1 MSVTAGRNIEAVA
14 IICRKYNL
22 LFIMTPRTA
31 CTAIGELLRERFGGE
46 FIPSDDILD
55 SCGRTL
61 VDKKHSTL
69 SDLIKHRILTREEAN
84 SLLKVAAVRNPFDS
98 LVSLYFKQRSKYQ
111 PLLGDPASW
120 VNRLPGYAKNMRY
133 ARAHSFNRWV
143 LRVSYRKLIKRLLGF
158 HPSMFADHTRG
169 VDVVMRYENIEAD
182 LSEVFR
188 KAGMGSKADI
198 PVVNRTDERANSDYR
213 SCYSRVAEIAV
224 TLAYSRDLEMY
235 GYRF

>member
-1 MSVTAGRNIEAVA
+1 
-14 IICRKYNL
+14 
-22 LFIMTPRTA
+22 MTPRTA
-31 CTAIGELLRERFGGE
+31 CTAIGELLCKRFGGE
-46 FIPSDDILD
+46 FIPGDDILD
-55 SCGRTL
+55 SRGLIL

-69 SDLIKHRILTREEAN
+69 SDLIKHGILTTEEAK

-133 ARAHSFNRWV
+133 ARTHSFNRWV
-143 LRVSYRKLIKRLLGF
+143 LKVSYRKLIKRLLGF
-158 HPSMFADHTRG
+158 RPSMFADHTRG
-169 VDVVMRYENIEAD
+169 VDVVMRYESIEVD

-198 PVVNRTDERANSDYR
+198 PVVNRTDEKTNWDYR
-213 SCYSRVAEIAV
+213 SCYSRLAELAV
-224 TLAYSRDLEMY
+224 GLAYSGDLEMY

>member
-1 MSVTAGRNIEAVA
+1 MA
-14 IICRKYNL
+14 IICRDYNL

-31 CTAIGELLRERFGGE
+31 CTAIGELLCEHYGGQFLPAE
-46 FIPSDDILD
+46 DILD
-55 SCGRTL
+55 SRGLTL

-69 SDLIKHRILTREEAN
+69 SDLLKHKLLTPEEAT

-98 LVSLYFKQRSKYQ
+98 LVSLYFKQRLKYQ
-111 PLLGDPASW
+111 PLLADSTSW
-120 VNRLPGYAKNMRY
+120 VNRLPGYAKNMRH

-158 HPSMFADHTRG
+158 RPSMFADYTRG
-169 VDVVMRYENIEAD
+169 VDVVMRYESIEAD

-188 KAGMGSKADI
+188 KAGMASKADI

-213 SCYSRVAEIAV
+213 SFYSRLAELTV
-224 TLAYSRDLEMY
+224 TLVYSGDLRMY
-235 GYRF
+235 GYKF

>member
-1 MSVTAGRNIEAVA
+1 
-14 IICRKYNL
+14 
-22 LFIMTPRTA
+22 MTPRTA
-31 CTAIGELLRERFGGE
+31 CTAIGELLCERFGGE

-55 SCGRTL
+55 SRGLIL

-69 SDLIKHRILTREEAN
+69 SDLIKHKILTTEEAKF
-84 SLLKVAAVRNPFDS
+84 LLKVAAVRNPFDS

-133 ARAHSFNRWV
+133 ARTHSFNGWV
-143 LRVSYRKLIKRLLGF
+143 LRVCYRKLIKRLLGF
-158 HPSMFADHTRG
+158 SPSMFADHTRG
-169 VDVVMRYENIEAD
+169 MDVVIRYESIEAD

-188 KAGMGSKADI
+188 KTGMGSKADI
-198 PVVNRTDERANSDYR
+198 PMVNRTDERVDSDYR
-213 SCYSRVAEIAV
+213 SFYSRVAELAV
-224 TLAYSRDLEMY
+224 TLAYSGDLQMY

>member
-1 MSVTAGRNIEAVA
+1 MA

-31 CTAIGELLRERFGGE
+31 CTAIGELLCESFGGE
-46 FIPSDDILD
+46 FIPSHDILD
-55 SCGRTL
+55 SRGLTL

-98 LVSLYFKQRSKYQ
+98 LVSLYFKQHSKYQ
-111 PLLGDPASW
+111 PLLADPASW

-143 LRVSYRKLIKRLLGF
+143 LRVSYKKLIKRLLGF
-158 HPSMFADHTRG
+158 RPSMFAEHTRG
-169 VDVVMRYENIEAD
+169 VDVVMRYESIEAD

-188 KAGMGSKADI
+188 RAGMASKAKI
-198 PVVNRTDERANSDYR
+198 PLVNRTDERANWDYR
-213 SCYSRVAEIAV
+213 SCYSRLAEIAV
-224 TLAYSRDLEMY
+224 TLAYSGDLEMY

>member
-1 MSVTAGRNIEAVA
+1 MA

-31 CTAIGELLRERFGGE
+31 CTAIGELLCERFGGE

-55 SCGRTL
+55 SRGLTV

-69 SDLIKHRILTREEAN
+69 SDLIKHKILTIEEAN
-84 SLLKVAAVRNPFDS
+84 SLLKIAAVRNPFDS

-120 VNRLPGYAKNMRY
+120 VNRLPRYAKNMRY

-143 LRVSYRKLIKRLLGF
+143 LRVSYRKLIKRFFGF
-158 HPSMFADHTRG
+158 RPSMFADHTRG
-169 VDVVMRYENIEAD
+169 VDVVMRYESIEAD

-188 KAGMGSKADI
+188 KTGMGSKADI
-198 PVVNRTDERANSDYR
+198 PVVNRTNERVNWDYR
-213 SCYSRVAEIAV
+213 PCYSRVAELAV
-224 TLAYSRDLEMY
+224 TLAYSGDLEMY

>member
-1 MSVTAGRNIEAVA
+1 
-14 IICRKYNL
+14 
-22 LFIMTPRTA
+22 MTPRTA
-31 CTAIGELLRERFGGE
+31 CTAIGELLCERFGGE

-55 SCGRTL
+55 SRGLIL

-69 SDLIKHRILTREEAN
+69 SDLIKHKILTTEEAE

-120 VNRLPGYAKNMRY
+120 VNRLPGYARNMSY
-133 ARAHSFNRWV
+133 ARTHSFNRWV
-143 LRVSYRKLIKRLLGF
+143 FKVCYRKLIKRILGF
-158 HPSMFADHTRG
+158 NPSMFAEHTRG
-169 VDVVMRYENIEAD
+169 VDMVMRYENIEAD
-182 LSEVFR
+182 LTEVFR

-198 PVVNRTDERANSDYR
+198 PMVNRTHERADSNYR
-213 SCYSRVAEIAV
+213 SFYSRVAELAV
-224 TLAYSRDLEMY
+224 TLAYSRDLQMY